1 MDNSRSFPKR
11 CDFITAF
18 LVLAFL
24 AAIPLFLLTGT
35 LTRQRLEARAP
46 LAEALAGHPQ
56 LAIDAFSKDTGF
68 VASDKRSS
76 HRQNATKTRQH
87 KTGFPGF
94 ASLTSQV
101 RCGGHNA
108 PSCDQCPQGHGAG
121 WCNGECEWRDGA
133 CTRSSKLNHIHP
145 DYFKIIQRYAFQP
158 VVNQNHEHVNV
169 IMVRAPF
176 RENDD
181 EDLYHFYKDEIL
193 FLGISSF
200 ESFPLKSCNPYSARY
215 ESDYYLSMFPGFLHM
230 MRHPEHHFPPEV
242 KTILMSQSDFMLD
255 EPMRY
260 GQSHA
265 NAEKVYDFVYSGGD
279 QDVESDCVGWASW
292 NKNFSFVRHALEI
305 MCSPEFNVT
314 GVLVANKNKAN
325 TKACTIPE
333 SCHGKIVQTTFL
345 DQNKFFDYLSKSRWV
360 FLPQICDA
368 SPRVS
373 TQALSMNRPL
383 LMNKNILG
391 GWKYLVPGQTGEFFN
406 GATDF
411 KDSLRRILEN
421 TRGETSPY
429 QPLDFVKQNF
439 GNAKSGP
446 RLLEF
451 VLKHWGDRVDL
462 PEGTTALFPT
472 GA

>member
-11 CDFITAF
+11 FDFIKA
-18 LVLAFL
+18 LVFLAFL
-24 AAIPLFLLTGT
+24 AAVPLFLLVGT
-35 LTRQRLEARAP
+35 LTRQPSEAVTP
-46 LAEALAGHPQ
+46 SNEELAGRPH
-56 LAIDAFSKDTGF
+56 L
-68 VASDKRSS
+68 ASDTLSNSSRSANDRKES
-76 HRQNATKTRQH
+76 QRQNAAKTRQY

-94 ASLTSQV
+94 ASRPSQV

-108 PSCDQCPQGHGAG
+108 PSCDQCPQGNGAS
-121 WCNGECEWRDGA
+121 WCNGECEWREGA
-133 CTRSSKLNHIHP
+133 CTRSSKLNHVHP
-145 DYFKIIQRYAFQP
+145 DYFKIIERYAFQP

-176 RENDD
+176 REQDD
-181 EDLYHFYKDEIL
+181 EDLYHFYKNDIL

-200 ESFPLKSCNPYSARY
+200 ESFPLKSCNPFSATY
-215 ESDYYLSMFPGFLHM
+215 ESDYYLNMFPGFLHM
-230 MRHPEHHFPPEV
+230 MPDPEKHFPPEV

-260 GQSHA
+260 GERHTNVQ
-265 NAEKVYDFVYSGGD
+265 KLYDFVYSGGD

-292 NKNFSFVRHALEI
+292 NKNFSFVREALEI

-333 SCHGKIVQTTFL
+333 SCRGKIVQTTFL

-360 FLPQICDA
+360 FVPQICDA

-373 TQALSMNRPL
+373 TQALSMNLPL

-391 GWKYLVPGQTGEFFN
+391 GWKYLIPGETGEFFN
-406 GATDF
+406 DATDF

-421 TRGETSPY
+421 TRGATSSY
-429 QPLDFVKQNF
+429 QPLGFIKKNF
-439 GNAKSGP
+439 GNANSGP

-451 VLKHWGDRVDL
+451 VLEHWGHIVHF

>member
-1 MDNSRSFPKR
+1 MFPKKSRHTARYKKYTEKLTYNGTRQSLLADIHHATIPMYVCIICLLITMDNSRSFPKR
-11 CDFITAF
+11 CDFIKTL
-18 LVLAFL
+18 LVLSFL

-35 LTRQRLEARAP
+35 LTQQPLEARAP

-56 LAIDAFSKDTGF
+56 LASEAFSKGTGF

-76 HRQNATKTRQH
+76 HIQNATKTQQH

-181 EDLYHFYKDEIL
+181 EDLYQFYKDEIL

-200 ESFPLKSCNPYSARY
+200 ESFPLKSCNPYSAKY
-215 ESDYYLSMFPGFLHM
+215 ESDYYLNMFPGFLHM

-265 NAEKVYDFVYSGGD
+265 NVEKIYDFVYSGGD
-279 QDVESDCVGWASW
+279 QVSGYKHDVFDSNLFRAPNCYSH
-292 NKNFSFVRHALEI
+292 S
-305 MCSPEFNVT
+305 
-314 GVLVANKNKAN
+314 N
-325 TKACTIPE
+325 T
-333 SCHGKIVQTTFL
+333 SY
-345 DQNKFFDYLSKSRWV
+345 NN
-360 FLPQICDA
+360 LP
-368 SPRVS
+368 
-373 TQALSMNRPL
+373 
-383 LMNKNILG
+383 
-391 GWKYLVPGQTGEFFN
+391 
-406 GATDF
+406 
-411 KDSLRRILEN
+411 
-421 TRGETSPY
+421 TSP
-429 QPLDFVKQNF
+429 L
-439 GNAKSGP
+439 KSVLSI
-446 RLLEF
+446 LLPS
-451 VLKHWGDRVDL
+451 LIYR
-462 PEGTTALFPT
+462 T
-472 GA
+472 